1 MERTTKSQL
10 ESLVAE
16 INTRTNHKLDPYNH
30 SKPGCNPNTGTY
42 LLDYAYGGV
51 RLSQMSL
58 TKGCTGQSDI
68 TQRGTKTELYYQLK
82 AILIGLDMQKA

>member
-10 ESLVAE
+10 ESLVEE
-16 INTRTNHKLDPYNH
+16 INARTGHELEPYDH
-30 SKPGCNPNTGTY
+30 SKPGCNPNAGTY

-58 TKGCTGQSDI
+58 RKGCTGQSDI

-82 AILIGLDMQKA
+82 AMLTGLEMQKV